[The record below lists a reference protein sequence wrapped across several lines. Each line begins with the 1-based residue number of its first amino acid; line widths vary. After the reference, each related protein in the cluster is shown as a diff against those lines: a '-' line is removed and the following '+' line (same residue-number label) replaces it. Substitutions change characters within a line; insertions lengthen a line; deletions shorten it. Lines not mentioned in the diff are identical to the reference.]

1 MDRLSECVIVRLHRW
16 KLSYWADWTVAVK
29 VTPPLYVMTP
39 ILDLSVGDYLCMK
52 GFIQDWLLAFTVLML
67 SWHLP
72 KCRLKAGKLKAIS
85 VIFRVLQYCKKK
97 KKKFWLWCD
106 SWWIII
112 IFVTQFYFSQIKQDL
127 QAEAF
132 LQHCWLPCCFSTAS
146 AIFLFNCPAL
156 RLTIYMTRWTSLRVN

>member
-97 KKKFWLWCD
+97 KKKNLIVMWLMMNNNTILLFTDKTRFAGWGI
-106 SWWIII
+106 SAALLTAMLLLYSFSN
-112 IFVTQFYFSQIKQDL
+112 IFV
-127 QAEAF
+127 
-132 LQHCWLPCCFSTAS
+132 
-146 AIFLFNCPAL
+146 
-156 RLTIYMTRWTSLRVN
+156 